1 MKTSQSLQ
9 LLDTNDVNISPIIGV
24 ESLFYEKDD
33 GTNIVKRKT
42 LHDKMLFSEKDGSL
56 SISQM
61 SYDDASNLSIIVDLS
76 TYVNEG
82 DNPSLHRL
90 GVSVVSMQDF
100 MGVIDEKIEQG
111 GGGGGFDPTNIN
123 ASIRDISNRLSNLSD
138 NVDTIGQSVDD
149 LDDKYNELNT
159 SFGILDTS
167 VGILWD
173 SSMSGGGDAS
183 IKDIKIQDQYTSSHS
198 IVNQTT
204 KIADISIKTINN
216 QSLIGLGNITI
227 SGGDAS
233 IYDIRVG
240 DSQQT
245 VVDGDKI
252 ARIFRSDFISDA
264 SVDAWNNGGLISGQS
279 TLGSINGDPFVYGTN
294 ITISGLDDVRD
305 IKYGQDLQMGWYVYG
320 STQTSVSLSSGQI
333 IAYHSGAGGGFYM
346 PIDASGKTPDDYSF
360 VIDIDKPIFISNS
373 DVQIKDNNPN
383 FDDAYICKTNI
394 DLKTPYKLPDNESSG
409 SGSSNKYMM
418 FPQMY
423 NVYLKGKLFNDI
435 STLIELDATNLIV
448 DDSPYPH
455 RNIIDKNDTEK
466 LYKYIHIGYTYTENF
481 KQEQAG
487 GTPNTTSK
495 IHFYGGLPRVYYYDS
510 TAKRLE
516 PYNVKLNMVEDA
528 LFSLQG
534 SIASDITPRVDTLE
548 NSVSTIENSIST
560 IESSVNKL
568 EKSVYNV
575 DYHYDLDTS
584 LSSWSYL
591 FALLNDPQK
600 MAVGVE
606 REGILSGINILNID
620 LNQFWES
627 RAVHEDTN
635 YKPTV
640 PLTIYLDDIL
650 FGDTDDMIADT
661 FGKYGEKELEI
672 RFIED
677 ASLDSSITQ
686 VFRFAKITNDSSI
699 TLSYRYGQ
707 KTSDS
712 SFNIISLHKNEL
724 GYVKIRR
731 IPDFSD
737 TGVYK
742 GHYII
747 NFN

>member
-56 SISQM
+56 SISEM

-90 GVSVVSMQDF
+90 GVSVISMQDF
-100 MGVIDEKIEQG
+100 MAVIDEKIEQG

-123 ASIRDISNRLSNLSD
+123 ASIRDISNRLANANTSILDLSNA
-138 NVDTIGQSVDD
+138 VDGINTQIEG
-149 LDDKYNELNT
+149 LDDIYVTNDKFN
-159 SFGILDTS
+159 GS
-167 VGILWD
+167 VGAINASLNKFDPSIKWLDSSVKKLWD
-173 SSMSGGGDAS
+173 SSNSGGGTIEGVRDVLVNNRSVVENNVAYLP
-183 IKDIKIQDQYTSSHS
+183 KIPTQLND
-198 IVNQTT
+198 
-204 KIADISIKTINN
+204 
-216 QSLIGLGNITI
+216 LG
-227 SGGDAS
+227 
-233 IYDIRVG
+233 
-240 DSQQT
+240 
-245 VVDGDKI
+245 
-252 ARIFRSDFISDA
+252 ISDA
-264 SVDAWNNGGLISGQS
+264 SINAWNNGGLTYGSP
-279 TLGSINGDPFVYGTN
+279 LGYINGEDFRYQQNLEV
-294 ITISGLDDVRD
+294 SMRD
-305 IKYGQDLQMGWYVYG
+305 LKYGKDLQMGIYEQG
-320 STQTSVSLSSGQI
+320 SSQVLYTVSVGHILACYCDDPNSLVN
-333 IAYHSGAGGGFYM
+333 YYM
-346 PIDASGKTPDDYSF
+346 PIDASGQTPSDTSF
-360 VIDIDKPIFISNS
+360 IVNIEKPIFISNS
-373 DVQIKDNNPN
+373 AVAIKKNNPN
-383 FDDAYICKTNI
+383 FDNAYICKTDI
-394 DLKTPYKLPDNESSG
+394 DLKTIYKLGNTND
-409 SGSSNKYMM
+409 YALY
-418 FPQMY
+418 PQMF
-423 NVYLKGKLFNDI
+423 NVYLKGEVYNDI
-435 STLIELDATNLIV
+435 PNLIKLDSDNLIV
-448 DDSPYPH
+448 DDSPEQWTH
-455 RNIIDKNDTEK
+455 RNRIDTSDTLERF
-466 LYKYIHIGYTYTENF
+466 KYIHIGYTYTEDYL
-481 KQEQAG
+481 G
-487 GTPNTTSK
+487 GTGQVQPSSTSK
-495 IHFYGGLPRVYYYDS
+495 IHFYGGLPRVYYYD
-510 TAKRLE
+510 TTTQKLE
-516 PYNVKLNMVEDA
+516 PYNVKLNMIEDA
-528 LFSLQG
+528 LFGLQG
-534 SIASDITPRVDTLE
+534 NISPRVDTLE

-677 ASLDSSITQ
+677 ASLDSAITQ

>member
-56 SISQM
+56 SISEM
-61 SYDDASNLSIIVDLS
+61 SYDDASNLSIIVNLS

-90 GVSVVSMQDF
+90 GVSAVSMQDF

-123 ASIRDISNRLSNLSD
+123 ASIRDISTRLANA
-138 NVDTIGQSVDD
+138 
-149 LDDKYNELNT
+149 NT
-159 SFGILDTS
+159 SISDLNNTVDGINTQIEEFGNIYVTNDKFNGS
-167 VGILWD
+167 VGAINASLNKFDPSIKWLDSSVKKLWD
-173 SSMSGGGDAS
+173 SSNSGGGTIEGVRDVRVNNHSVVEDNVAYLP
-183 IKDIKIQDQYTSSHS
+183 KIPTQLND
-198 IVNQTT
+198 
-204 KIADISIKTINN
+204 
-216 QSLIGLGNITI
+216 LG
-227 SGGDAS
+227 
-233 IYDIRVG
+233 
-240 DSQQT
+240 
-245 VVDGDKI
+245 
-252 ARIFRSDFISDA
+252 ISDA
-264 SVDAWNNGGLISGQS
+264 SINAWNNGGLTYGSP
-279 TLGSINGDPFVYGTN
+279 LGYINGEDFRYQQNLEV
-294 ITISGLDDVRD
+294 SMRD
-305 IKYGQDLQMGWYVYG
+305 LKYGKDLPCGFSPSEQMSPTIQTLDISAGTILGFESVY
-320 STQTSVSLSSGQI
+320 
-333 IAYHSGAGGGFYM
+333 YNCYM
-346 PIDASGKTPDDYSF
+346 PINASANLGEVSYFVLNIDYPILVCAKTTHL
-360 VIDIDKPIFISNS
+360 NS
-373 DVQIKDNNPN
+373 QNPN
-383 FDDAYICKTNI
+383 FNDAYIYKTNV
-394 DLKTPYKLPDNESSG
+394 DLSDVYKLKQSG
-409 SGSSNKYMM
+409 TTNSNDYAL
-418 FPQMY
+418 FPQM
-423 NVYLKGKLFNDI
+423 NDVYLKGEIYGNNPNLIKLD
-435 STLIELDATNLIV
+435 SSLLIV
-448 DDSPYPH
+448 DNTTYLH
-455 RNIIDKNDTEK
+455 KNKIDKNDSEK
-466 LYKYIHIGYTYTENF
+466 RFKYIHIGYTYTENF
-481 KQEQAG
+481 KYEQTPAG
-487 GTPNTTSK
+487 STSK
-495 IHFYGGLPRVYYYDS
+495 IHFYGGIPRVYYYD
-510 TAKRLE
+510 TTTQKLE
-516 PYNVKLNMVEDA
+516 PYNVKLNMIEDA
-528 LFSLQG
+528 LFGLQG
-534 SIASDITPRVDTLE
+534 NISPRVDTLE

-575 DYHYDLDTS
+575 DYHYELDTS

-591 FALLNDPQK
+591 FALLNDTQK
-600 MAVGVE
+600 MSVGVE

-635 YKPTV
+635 YNPTV

-677 ASLDSSITQ
+677 ASLDPAITQ
-686 VFRFAKITNDSSI
+686 VFRFAKIANDSSI

-712 SFNIISLHKNEL
+712 SFNIISLHKNDL

-731 IPDFSD
+731 IPDFSN

-742 GHYII
+742 GHYIV